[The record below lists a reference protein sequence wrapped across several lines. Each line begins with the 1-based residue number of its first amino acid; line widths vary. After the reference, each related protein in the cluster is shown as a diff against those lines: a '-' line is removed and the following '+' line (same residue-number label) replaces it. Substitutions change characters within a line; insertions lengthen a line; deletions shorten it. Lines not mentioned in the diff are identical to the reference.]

1 VIALATICSSTGQEV
16 LAVQAEDYD
25 PYVTLTVRDLR
36 LELTRTESR
45 LVADALRAAS
55 LRRPYEETA

>member
-1 VIALATICSSTGQEV
+1 MIALATICSTTGTEV
-16 LAVQAEDYD
+16 LTVQVDDYD
-25 PYVTLTVRDLR
+25 PFVTVVVRGIR

-55 LRRPYEETA
+55 LRHPCDEIT